1 MLDQGS
7 EFDVIPGFSIDP
19 RRKSVEVVLF
29 LGTLFLVQ
37 FY

>member
-7 EFDVIPGFSIDP
+7 EFDVIPGSNIDP
-19 RRKSVEVVLF
+19 RGKSVGVVLF